1 MHVSCPSLMCDINQQ
16 KCIQELF
23 SDYFLLPGHTLA
35 LGSSRAKPE
44 HVQPS
49 FFQSGNL
56 VGSQRVVK
64 KEGGGV
70 FSLCVHICWVMCSLL
85 LYNTHIYTHTLWIL
99 GFMEEAACSQLL
111 NTVTV
116 WFTKSSFHK
125 GILTCCILD
134 WQRQPLRVESLLLE
148 DREWWLFWFLPHS
161 SRGYPTPSHLTLLI
175 SVDIGLVQ
183 SFSLEKLRFSCG
195 GVPGTR
201 VWVCVYRDLQA
212 TK

>member
-64 KEGGGV
+64 KEGGI

-85 LYNTHIYTHTLWIL
+85 LYDTHIYTHTLWIL

-125 GILTCCILD
+125 GILTCCLLD
-134 WQRQPLRVESLLLE
+134 
-148 DREWWLFWFLPHS
+148 
-161 SRGYPTPSHLTLLI
+161 
-175 SVDIGLVQ
+175 
-183 SFSLEKLRFSCG
+183 
-195 GVPGTR
+195 
-201 VWVCVYRDLQA
+201 
-212 TK
+212 

>member
-1 MHVSCPSLMCDINQQ
+1 MCNL
-16 KCIQELF
+16 LF
-23 SDYFLLPGHTLA
+23 
-35 LGSSRAKPE
+35 
-44 HVQPS
+44 

-64 KEGGGV
+64 KEGGGL

-85 LYNTHIYTHTLWIL
+85 LYDTHIYTHTLWIL

-111 NTVTV
+111 STVTV